1 MTTASHARG
10 ISGPVSAT
18 AELARRVPALY
29 TGSLKDVLDR
39 RGHVQQTLPPERLP
53 LGRGTRL
60 ASRRSCAG
68 AVIDGARATPST
80 SWARTPGLLAPRHAA
95 GLPPTLGAARP
106 RRRDDCRGGVRVA
119 PGEWIVGDRDG
130 LVIVPRGDLHTR
142 CSPRIRARSS
152 PRTRSATPSAAAR
165 SGWTPTKPS
174 DWRR

>member
-68 AVIDGARATPST
+68 AVIDGARDAEYILGENSRSSRTT
-80 SWARTPGLLAPRHAA
+80 S
-95 GLPPTLGAARP
+95 
-106 RRRDDCRGGVRVA
+106 RRRTASHAGSC
-119 PGEWIVGDRDG
+119 
-130 LVIVPRGDLHTR
+130 
-142 CSPRIRARSS
+142 
-152 PRTRSATPSAAAR
+152 
-165 SGWTPTKPS
+165 
-174 DWRR
+174 